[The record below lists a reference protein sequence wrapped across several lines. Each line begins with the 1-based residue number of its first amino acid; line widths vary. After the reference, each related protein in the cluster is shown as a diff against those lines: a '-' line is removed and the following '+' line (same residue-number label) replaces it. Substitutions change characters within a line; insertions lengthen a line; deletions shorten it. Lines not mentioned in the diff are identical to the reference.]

1 VFFFQH
7 SHDGSSDAP
16 GQEVLRHRTLLRSRM
31 LSKHALGYDVK
42 SLPPAKRLRANLADL
57 ATSNLISGQRAQELY
72 NDADAAGAANVRDM
86 TGSSGKN
93 ARRNILRKL
102 LKGSKWPKSYTAKIR
117 VRNPKTEEVVEA
129 PMDMLLVHEVVD
141 KLFKYNDRSKLL
153 ETAGMEPR
161 TKTHLDNVAVELGE
175 AELLGLGLWLDG
187 CPCNWDRTKSLEVIT
202 MSLPGLTGRYKN
214 LRIPLVAMPH
224 EFVACEDT
232 FDDLLAIVAWSFQH
246 LAMKRYPSK
255 RHDGSDWS
263 DSEKERAAAAGRELP
278 VAAAL
283 VEVRGD
289 WKMMKEVFRLPG
301 WKEKAGCCWL
311 CCAVPADV
319 RKNDAGAAWRR
330 NRLTH
335 WELLH
340 RMLTQNKSISPLF
353 SCPGIKSHCFKIDW
367 LHAADQGCT
376 ADFLGNALLTLLGKM
391 PGRNKKKRLSEL
403 FQRICEFYERTGTEA
418 RLQSLSLGMLKKQ
431 KGSPKLR
438 CSAAEARALVPFI
451 KEACEKYLDRHD
463 EEELAV
469 MQMAFH
475 LDRLYGTLS
484 EDSIFRADLMREHC
498 RKFCVLYTALEA
510 KYIALKL
517 KLWRAKPKMHL
528 LQELCEE
535 TEGAA
540 PSRSWCYRDED
551 FGGAAA
557 RLARRRGGKCT
568 PKSVSKNM
576 LDNYRAKHDFPR
588 DIV

>member
-1 VFFFQH
+1 
-7 SHDGSSDAP
+7 
-16 GQEVLRHRTLLRSRM
+16 M
-31 LSKHALGYDVK
+31 LSKHSLGYDAK
-42 SLPPAKRLRANLADL
+42 NLPAAKRLRANLADL
-57 ATSNLISGQRAQELY
+57 ATSNLISGQRAQDLF

-86 TGSSGKN
+86 KGSSGQH
-93 ARRNILRKL
+93 ARRNVLRKL

-117 VRNPKTEEVVEA
+117 VRDPKTEAVDEV

-141 KLFKYNDRSKLL
+141 QLFKYNDRSKLL

-161 TKTHLDNVAVELGE
+161 TKAHLDTVARELGE
-175 AELLGLGLWLDG
+175 EDLLGLGLWLDG

-202 MSLPGLTGRYKN
+202 MSLPGLTGKYKN
-214 LRIPLVAMPH
+214 LRIPLVCIPH

-232 FDDLLAIVAWSFQH
+232 FDDLLSIVAWSFQH
-246 LAMKRYPSK
+246 LAKKRYPSK
-255 RHDGSDWS
+255 RHDGTDWS
-263 DSEKERAAAAGRELP
+263 DSETARAAAAGREIP
-278 VAAAL
+278 VAACL

-301 WKEKAGCCWL
+301 WNEKTGCCWL
-311 CCAVPADV
+311 CRAVPADI
-319 RKNDAGAAWRR
+319 RRNDAGADWRR

-340 RMLTQNKSISPLF
+340 RMLTHNKSISPLL

-376 ADFLGNALLTLLGKM
+376 ADYLGNALLTLLRKM
-391 PGRNKKKRLSEL
+391 PGSNKKVRLLEL
-403 FQRICEFYERTGTEA
+403 FRRICGFYERTGTQA
-418 RLQSLSLGMLKKQ
+418 RLQTLTLGMIQKQ
-431 KGSPKLR
+431 KSSPKLR

-451 KEACEKYLDRHD
+451 KEATEKYLDQSD
-463 EEELAV
+463 EEECAV
-469 MQMAFH
+469 TQMAFH

-498 RKFCVLYTALEA
+498 RKFCLLYAAVEQ
-510 KYIALKL
+510 KYIALKQ
-517 KLWRAKPKMHL
+517 KRWRIKPKLHM

-568 PKSVSKNM
+568 AISVSRNM

-588 DIV
+588 DIA